1 MFSRLLFL
9 KFTSGMLA
17 SCVNYSVFQHLCQQ
31 LSEILFV
38 VFLQR
43 FEVTLLACSYYN
55 AFQHPRQPHLANL
68 LKLFMPVCL
77 TCFYYTFI

>member
-1 MFSRLLFL
+1 MLMSKIRLHFVSRLLFL

-17 SCVNYSVFQHLCQQ
+17 SCVNYNAFQHLCQQ

-43 FEVTLLACSYYN
+43 FEVTL
-55 AFQHPRQPHLANL
+55 FANL
-68 LKLFMPVCL
+68 FLL
-77 TCFYYTFI
+77 